1 MAFLL
6 GCEKVSVEF
15 PTKTVFEGL
24 SLGVDEGARIGIVGQ
39 NGDGKSTLLRVLSGD
54 VEVDE
59 GRVIRTRGVSVG
71 VLGQSDDLRDADTV
85 ERAVVGDIPEYEW
98 AGDPRVRAIIAGLLE
113 DVDWNATV
121 GTLSGGQRRR
131 VDLARLLIGDWDVL
145 MLDEPTNH
153 LDVRAITWL
162 AEHLKTRWRRGAGAL
177 LVVTHDRW
185 FLDEVCE
192 AMWEVHGRRV
202 WPFEGGFSAY
212 IMQRVERDRLEAL
225 AEQKRQNALRRELA
239 WLSRGA
245 RARATK
251 PKFHVAAA
259 QALIADVPPLRNEL
273 ELKRMAMARLGKQ
286 VVDLKGVSLRF
297 GDRVILD
304 DVDWIIGPGDRYGIV
319 GANGIGK
326 TTLLRIIQGLQPL
339 DSGRV
344 KIGQTVRFAVLSQ
357 HLDELR
363 KLGDDRVRQVISRY
377 SRRTMLD
384 GKEMTPGQLLERL
397 GFTKDDQNEPVC
409 DLSGGQKRRL
419 ALMLIL
425 LDEPNVL
432 ILDEPGNDLDTDM
445 LAAVESLLDGWPGT
459 LLLVTHDRYLMERV
473 TDHQFALIDGKVR
486 HLPGGVDE
494 YLKLAEEADREAAKG
509 AGGGRGNDSWV
520 GSVGGDLGR
529 PSLATSSN
537 PGNAA
542 ASSAPVLSGGE
553 QRALRKLMTSNE
565 KKIETLKG
573 KIEKKQLEMAAADQ
587 SDYLVLTAMQEEIA
601 DFETQIEALEL
612 EWFEVAA
619 YKTIAARAEAE
630 IVEKKSRFIGQIAP
644 VATEEEALAFIAEV
658 KAAHRMAR
666 HNVYAYVL
674 RGGRVRYT
682 DDGEPAKTAGMP
694 TLEAIQHAG
703 LEDVAVVV
711 TRYFGGILLGT
722 GGLVRAYTDAT
733 KAAIEAADVV
743 TVSVCVDIILEVPY
757 SLYEQLCRIAEAA
770 GAKLAE
776 SDFAENVL
784 LTFRM
789 LDGTQPPFLEKLT
802 ELTRGQSEIIV
813 TAPFDAAF

>member
-54 VEVDE
+54 VEVDD

-113 DVDWNATV
+113 DVDWSATV

-286 VVDLKGVSLRF
+286 VVDLKGASLRF
-297 GDRVILD
+297 GNRVILD

-445 LAAVESLLDGWPGT
+445 LAVVESLLDGWPGT

-486 HLPGGVDE
+486 HLPGGVNE
-494 YLKLAEEADREAAKG
+494 YLKLAEEADREAAKS
-509 AGGGRGNDSWV
+509 AGGGRGNDSGV

-553 QRALRKLMTSNE
+553 QRALRKLMTSSE

-612 EWFEVAA
+612 EWFEAA
-619 YKTIAARAEAE
+619 
-630 IVEKKSRFIGQIAP
+630 
-644 VATEEEALAFIAEV
+644 
-658 KAAHRMAR
+658 
-666 HNVYAYVL
+666 
-674 RGGRVRYT
+674 
-682 DDGEPAKTAGMP
+682 
-694 TLEAIQHAG
+694 
-703 LEDVAVVV
+703 
-711 TRYFGGILLGT
+711 
-722 GGLVRAYTDAT
+722 
-733 KAAIEAADVV
+733 
-743 TVSVCVDIILEVPY
+743 
-757 SLYEQLCRIAEAA
+757 
-770 GAKLAE
+770 
-776 SDFAENVL
+776 
-784 LTFRM
+784 
-789 LDGTQPPFLEKLT
+789 EKLG
-802 ELTRGQSEIIV
+802 E
-813 TAPFDAAF
+813 

>member
-54 VEVDE
+54 VEVDD

-145 MLDEPTNH
+145 LLDEPTNH

-239 WLSRGA
+239 WLSRSA

-286 VVDLKGVSLRF
+286 VVDLKGASLRF

-494 YLKLAEEADREAAKG
+494 YLKLAEEADREAAKSAG
-509 AGGGRGNDSWV
+509 AGRGNDSGV

-612 EWFEVAA
+612 EWFEAA
-619 YKTIAARAEAE
+619 
-630 IVEKKSRFIGQIAP
+630 
-644 VATEEEALAFIAEV
+644 
-658 KAAHRMAR
+658 
-666 HNVYAYVL
+666 
-674 RGGRVRYT
+674 
-682 DDGEPAKTAGMP
+682 
-694 TLEAIQHAG
+694 
-703 LEDVAVVV
+703 
-711 TRYFGGILLGT
+711 
-722 GGLVRAYTDAT
+722 
-733 KAAIEAADVV
+733 
-743 TVSVCVDIILEVPY
+743 
-757 SLYEQLCRIAEAA
+757 
-770 GAKLAE
+770 
-776 SDFAENVL
+776 
-784 LTFRM
+784 
-789 LDGTQPPFLEKLT
+789 EKLG
-802 ELTRGQSEIIV
+802 E
-813 TAPFDAAF
+813 